1 MPEELYAV
9 LVAVLFVMLLLPAQ
23 VFAQN
28 EQYEI
33 IKSDRNEL
41 FAFPYTA
48 SNQDYDSPLVYT
60 YEVPKGPTWI
70 LSVVNNLTYVPDDN
84 SKTIIRIQEPAPSE
98 KFIDVA
104 MYGGEAMKFWIA
116 VNMPGT
122 GYARLYAK
130 NSSGWSTESPIVISH
145 VSTSGLSVTDGKRII
160 LDRFDLDGFNVGSVS
175 VYGKD
180 EAASPINAVSGN
192 ITFDILFGNFQDS
205 PLYLVPAI
213 VTAGIGGIIATLLVV
228 KKRKPSD

>member
-1 MPEELYAV
+1 MLV
-9 LVAVLFVMLLLPAQ
+9 LPTQ

-28 EQYEI
+28 SQYEI
-33 IKSDRNEL
+33 VKSERNEV
-41 FAFPYTA
+41 FAFPHTA
-48 SNQDYDSPLVYT
+48 SNQDIDSPLVYT
-60 YEVPKGPTWI
+60 YDVPKGPTWI
-70 LSVVNNLTYVPDDN
+70 ITLTNNLTYVADDN
-84 SKTIIRIQEPAPSE
+84 SKTIIRIQEPQPSE
-98 KFIDVA
+98 KFIEIA

-116 VNMPGT
+116 ANIPGT
-122 GYARLYAK
+122 GYARLYSK

-160 LDRFDLDGFNVGSVS
+160 LDRFDLDGFTVGSVA

-180 EAASPINAVSGN
+180 EATSPINAVRGN
-192 ITFDILFGNFQDS
+192 ITFDILFGNFQES
-205 PLYLVPAI
+205 PLYLVPAL

>member
-1 MPEELYAV
+1 MLV
-9 LVAVLFVMLLLPAQ
+9 LPTQ

-28 EQYEI
+28 SQYEI
-33 IKSDRNEL
+33 VKSERNEV
-41 FAFPYTA
+41 FAFPHTA
-48 SNQDYDSPLVYT
+48 SNQDIDSPLVYT
-60 YEVPKGPTWI
+60 YDVPKGPTWI
-70 LSVVNNLTYVPDDN
+70 ITLTNNLTYVADDN
-84 SKTIIRIQEPAPSE
+84 SKTIIRIQEPQPSE
-98 KFIDVA
+98 KFIEIA

-116 VNMPGT
+116 ANIPGT
-122 GYARLYAK
+122 GYARLYSK

-160 LDRFDLDGFNVGSVS
+160 LDRFDLDGFIVGSVA

-180 EAASPINAVSGN
+180 EATSPINAVRGN
-192 ITFDILFGNFQDS
+192 ITFDILFGNFQES
-205 PLYLVPAI
+205 PLYLVPAL